1 MAMTI
6 PSVCRRTAL
15 PMFVLIQSY
24 KYVWQVKEVLPI
36 AFGYKLKVGLS
47 RQHIYCSF
55 PVSIK
60 ENTPILPI
68 LALLVNRTR
77 FP

>member
-1 MAMTI
+1 MTI
-6 PSVCRRTAL
+6 PSVRRGTAL

-24 KYVWQVKEVLPI
+24 KYVWQVKESVFPI

-60 ENTPILPI
+60 ENTPTLPI